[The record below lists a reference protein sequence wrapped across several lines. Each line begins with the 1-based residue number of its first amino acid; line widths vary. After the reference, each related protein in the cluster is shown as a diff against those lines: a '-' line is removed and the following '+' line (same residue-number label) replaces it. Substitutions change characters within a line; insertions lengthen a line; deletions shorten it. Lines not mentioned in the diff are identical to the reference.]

1 MIIDDTLLRIGE
13 KPAAWAIWAAIVLGQ
28 RPAAWAAIVLAAVSM
43 VLAHNIRQ
51 FFTIFL
57 PLLLFGAFLALVPVF
72 VVFLVTNGD
81 TRLLN
86 LGLVGGGADQLALCF
101 DFLIPGLLIGL
112 PSLLRRRLTWTDAPP
127 DVQALLPTWLAI
139 FAAAATA
146 GLVSTLHFVKGGQ
159 LANMRP
165 TLVIAAITA
174 VVFLVFPFYSLL
186 ARACW
191 QRGYRMVFF
200 DPAQWWEEQTYA
212 GAVIWQAIPFR
223 EAVQWLRSRR

>member
-1 MIIDDTLLRIGE
+1 MEGLTSWR
-13 KPAAWAIWAAIVLGQ
+13 
-28 RPAAWAAIVLAAVSM
+28 S
-43 VLAHNIRQ
+43 
-51 FFTIFL
+51 
-57 PLLLFGAFLALVPVF
+57 ALH
-72 VVFLVTNGD
+72 
-81 TRLLN
+81 
-86 LGLVGGGADQLALCF
+86 
-101 DFLIPGLLIGL
+101 FLIPGLLIGL

>member
-1 MIIDDTLLRIGE
+1 
-13 KPAAWAIWAAIVLGQ
+13 
-28 RPAAWAAIVLAAVSM
+28 M

-57 PLLLFGAFLALVPVF
+57 PLLLFGAFLAVVPVF

-86 LGLVGGGADQLALCF
+86 LGLVGGGADQLALCI

-200 DPAQWWEEQTYA
+200 DPLINVHQADFWGPNESVSWGTA
-212 GAVIWQAIPFR
+212 CAVITYLVLQQRPVISVPAG
-223 EAVQWLRSRR
+223 VM